1 MNWKGKW
8 RNQYGSTVDITDD
21 ANHRIAGTFKTA
33 LPDSGFYGQEIPV
46 VGIHQGDCI
55 SFVAGGKTPA
65 GDAAVSYTGLVRDGK
80 METMWFVVADAAIK
94 AAEEGAP
101 GRIEKL
107 NWGARSSPVP
117 IRLSV
122 RYDDLFRI

>member
-33 LPDSGFYGQEIPV
+33 LKDSGFYGQEVPV

-80 METMWFVVADAAIK
+80 WRRCGSWSRTPPSRRRRK
-94 AAEEGAP
+94 ARPAES
-101 GRIEKL
+101 K
-107 NWGARSSPVP
+107 N
-117 IRLSV
+117 
-122 RYDDLFRI
+122 

>member
-21 ANHRIAGTFKTA
+21 ANQRIAGVFRTA
-33 LPDSGFYGQEIPV
+33 LKDSGFYGKEVPV

-65 GDAAVSYTGLVRDGK
+65 GDAAVSYTGLARDGK

-94 AAEEGAP
+94 ASKEGAP

-107 NWGARSSPVP
+107 NWWRSIITSADTFERV
-117 IRLSV
+117 V
-122 RYDDLFRI
+122 R

>member
-33 LPDSGFYGQEIPV
+33 LKDSGFYGQEVPV

-65 GDAAVSYTGLVRDGK
+65 GDAAVSYTSQ
-80 METMWFVVADAAIK
+80 WVAFGGSRTAWRRRERLHARTLGTR
-94 AAEEGAP
+94 APRAE
-101 GRIEKL
+101 
-107 NWGARSSPVP
+107 
-117 IRLSV
+117 
-122 RYDDLFRI
+122 RYWTIP

>member
-33 LPDSGFYGQEIPV
+33 LRDSGFYGQEIPV

-65 GDAAVSYTGLVRDGK
+65 GDAAVSYTGLARDGK

-94 AAEEGAP
+94 AMGEGAP

-107 NWGARSSPVP
+107 NWWRSIITSADTFERV
-117 IRLSV
+117 V
-122 RYDDLFRI
+122 R

>member
-21 ANHRIAGTFKTA
+21 ANHRIAGMFKTA
-33 LPDSGFYGQEIPV
+33 LEDSGFYGKEVPV

-65 GDAAVSYTGLVRDGK
+65 VRGRGFRDQGAARRRARQNRKTELVALDHHQR
-80 METMWFVVADAAIK
+80 
-94 AAEEGAP
+94 
-101 GRIEKL
+101 
-107 NWGARSSPVP
+107 
-117 IRLSV
+117 
-122 RYDDLFRI
+122 RYV

>member
-21 ANHRIAGTFKTA
+21 ANHRIAGMFKTA
-33 LPDSGFYGQEIPV
+33 LKDSGFYGQEIPV

-55 SFVAGGKTPA
+55 SFVAGGRTPA
-65 GDAAVSYTGLVRDGK
+65 GDAAVSYTGLARDGK
-80 METMWFVVADAAIK
+80 METMWFVVADSAIK

-107 NWGARSSPVP
+107 NWWRSIITSADTFERVT
-117 IRLSV
+117 
-122 RYDDLFRI
+122 